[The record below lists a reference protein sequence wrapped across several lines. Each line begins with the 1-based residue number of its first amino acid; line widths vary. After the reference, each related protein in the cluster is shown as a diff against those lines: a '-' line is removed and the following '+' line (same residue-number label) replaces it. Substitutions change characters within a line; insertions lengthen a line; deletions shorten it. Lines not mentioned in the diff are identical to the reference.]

1 MFTCEVDA
9 SALVQAWVG
18 VRASIRAGTRRGV
31 SQGVQEGAAEARALH
46 SYTNR
51 TGNLE
56 RSTIGKLTGNRT
68 SVGASRGTNNR
79 LPSMA
84 DLPSDV
90 DGAQFGEIR
99 AGMEYASYVEE
110 GTRPHM
116 IYPKRATVLSW
127 IGYDGTRVFA
137 RWVNHPGSKPYPF
150 MHHAYLKCERVMVR
164 EIYRGIAD
172 AQQILDR

>member
-1 MFTCEVDA
+1 
-9 SALVQAWVG
+9 
-18 VRASIRAGTRRGV
+18 
-31 SQGVQEGAAEARALH
+31 
-46 SYTNR
+46 
-51 TGNLE
+51 
-56 RSTIGKLTGNRT
+56 
-68 SVGASRGTNNR
+68 
-79 LPSMA
+79 MA